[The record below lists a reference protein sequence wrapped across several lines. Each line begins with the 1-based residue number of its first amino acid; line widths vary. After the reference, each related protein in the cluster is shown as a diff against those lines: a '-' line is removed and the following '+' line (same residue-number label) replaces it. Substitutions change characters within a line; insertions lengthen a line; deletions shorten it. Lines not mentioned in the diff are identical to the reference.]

1 MLGKLIKY
9 DLKASAKIFL
19 LLHVIFLLICA
30 AARFLFMDRINFHAS
45 AETLIT
51 PITIMLVLGTFLIT
65 TLSLCTNLLIAFRFY
80 RNLFS
85 KEGYLSWTLPVSG
98 VTHLWAKIISGYLLT
113 ALDITAIYAGILLLV
128 TGRNVTDAYQSI
140 APEMTEAI
148 GMPLSSF
155 GLCVFIFCVVGG
167 ISSVLLIYFSICVG
181 QLFPAHRVL
190 CAVAAYF
197 ITSFVIQIAVLVI
210 MAALGML
217 DYAASSNTM
226 ADEMFSLLV
235 PNTIFALILCIAQ
248 YAAVH
253 YIMKRKINLI

>member
-1 MLGKLIKY
+1 M
-9 DLKASAKIFL
+9 
-19 LLHVIFLLICA
+19 
-30 AARFLFMDRINFHAS
+30 
-45 AETLIT
+45 
-51 PITIMLVLGTFLIT
+51 
-65 TLSLCTNLLIAFRFY
+65 
-80 RNLFS
+80 
-85 KEGYLSWTLPVSG
+85 SWTLPVSG

>member
-1 MLGKLIKY
+1 
-9 DLKASAKIFL
+9 
-19 LLHVIFLLICA
+19 
-30 AARFLFMDRINFHAS
+30 
-45 AETLIT
+45 
-51 PITIMLVLGTFLIT
+51 
-65 TLSLCTNLLIAFRFY
+65 
-80 RNLFS
+80 
-85 KEGYLSWTLPVSG
+85 
-98 VTHLWAKIISGYLLT
+98 
-113 ALDITAIYAGILLLV
+113 
-128 TGRNVTDAYQSI
+128 
-140 APEMTEAI
+140 
-148 GMPLSSF
+148 MPLSSF
-155 GLCVFIFCVVGG
+155 GLCVFIFCVIGG

-190 CAVAAYF
+190 CAIAAYF

>member
-1 MLGKLIKY
+1 MLRKLIKY
-9 DLKASAKIFL
+9 SLNPSAKIFI
-19 LLHVIFLLICA
+19 LLHAAFLLVCA
-30 AARFLFMDRINFHAS
+30 AARLLVMDRLDFHAP
-45 AETLIT
+45 AETLIA
-51 PITIMLVLGTFLIT
+51 PITVMLVLGTFLISA
-65 TLSLCTNLLIAFRFY
+65 LSLCTSLLITFRFY

-85 KEGYLSWTLPVSG
+85 REGYLSWTLPVSG
-98 VTHLWAKIISGYLLT
+98 TTHLWAKIISGYLLA
-113 ALDITAIYAGILLLV
+113 ALDMIIIYAGILLLV
-128 TGRNVTDAYQSI
+128 TGRNVTAAYQPV
-140 APEMTEAI
+140 APEMAEAI

-155 GLCVFIFCVVGG
+155 GLCVFIFCVIGG

-190 CAVAAYF
+190 CAIAAYF

-217 DYAASSNTM
+217 DYGTGTDTL

-235 PNTIFALILCIAQ
+235 PNTIFALLLCIAQ

-253 YIMKRKINLI
+253 YIMNKKINLI